1 MMRRRFLWTQ
11 ALLDAATLLLS
22 IGLASVVN
30 FGTPFPWLFEPQ
42 VFSLLVI
49 MFGSLAL
56 AEWTGARLSAGSAP
70 RPSYGRAAAVV
81 FMTLGVTSLA
91 LIATRV
97 YFSRSLIG
105 WSMTLFLIG
114 ALAHRAVRGGRPWTE
129 SMVLVTAEK
138 GLVDDLRG
146 APHTEV
152 VSVMDPSTEG
162 HVEPLAEGVVL
173 GVDLRSVL
181 SDRMAQYVSSCTLAG
196 FDVRPLSEIYEMHTG
211 RMPNVS
217 LAEGWELS
225 APVLRTAPYLPGK
238 RLFDVLAVTVTAPL
252 TLAAAAGLA
261 AVIRLSS
268 PGPIIF
274 RQTRVG
280 RGGELFTQYKFRSM
294 WEGSELGG
302 PAFTR
307 EGDERVV
314 PFGRVMR
321 RFRLD
326 EIPQLWNVLKG
337 DLSLVGPRPEQV
349 DFVRRFNR
357 QIPFYSHRHLI
368 RPGITGWAQV
378 NYGYADG
385 DADTIEKL
393 TYDLF
398 YLKHMSPW
406 LDLEILGRS
415 CWTVLSGFGA
425 R

>member
-22 IGLASVVN
+22 IVLASVVN
-30 FGTPFPWLFEPQ
+30 FGTPFPWLFERQ

-162 HVEPLAEGVVL
+162 HVKPLAEGVVL

-302 PAFTR
+302 PAFTQ

>member
-1 MMRRRFLWTQ
+1 MRRRFLWTQ
-11 ALLDAATLLLS
+11 FFLDASALS
-22 IGLASVVN
+22 ASVGLASAVN

-42 VFSLLVI
+42 VLPLLAI

-56 AEWTGARLSAGSAP
+56 AEWTGARLSAGGAP
-70 RPSYGRAAAVV
+70 RPSYGRAVAVV
-81 FMTLGVTSLA
+81 LMTLGTTSLA
-91 LIATRV
+91 LTASRV

-105 WSMTLFLIG
+105 WSMILFLAG
-114 ALAHRAVRGGRPWTE
+114 ALAHRAVRRRRPWVE
-129 SMVLVTAEK
+129 PMVLVTSEK
-138 GLVDDLRG
+138 GLVDDLHR
-146 APHTEV
+146 APHADV
-152 VSVMDPSTEG
+152 ASVMDPSTEG
-162 HVEPLAEGVVL
+162 RIEPLGEGVVL
-173 GVDLRSVL
+173 GVDLKSVL

-196 FDVRPLSEIYEMHTG
+196 YDVRPMSEVYEMHTG
-211 RMPNVS
+211 RMPVVS

-238 RLFDVLAVTVTAPL
+238 RLFDAAAVLLTAPL
-252 TLAAAAGLA
+252 TLLLTAALA

-268 PGPIIF
+268 PGPVIF
-274 RQTRVG
+274 RQIRVG
-280 RGGELFTQYKFRSM
+280 RGGEVFTQYKFRSM
-294 WEGSELGG
+294 REGSERQG
-302 PAFTR
+302 PSFTR
-307 EGDERVV
+307 ERDERVV
-314 PFGRVMR
+314 PFGRLMR

-326 EIPQLWNVLKG
+326 ELPQLWNVLKG

-349 DFVRRFNR
+349 DFVRRFDR
-357 QIPFYSHRHLI
+357 RIPFYSNRHLI

-393 TYDLF
+393 TYDLY

>member
-1 MMRRRFLWTQ
+1 MRRRFLWTQ
-11 ALLDAATLLLS
+11 SLLDAATLLAS
-22 IGLASVVN
+22 VGLASAVN

-42 VFSLLVI
+42 VLPLLAV

-56 AEWTGARLSAGSAP
+56 AEWTGARLLAGSAP
-70 RPSYGRAAAVV
+70 RPSYGRAVTVAL
-81 FMTLGVTSLA
+81 MTLGITSLA
-91 LIATRV
+91 LIATRI
-97 YFSRSLIG
+97 YFSRSLLG
-105 WSMTLFLIG
+105 WSMTLFLAG
-114 ALAHRAVRGGRPWTE
+114 ALAHRAVRRRRPWVE
-129 SMVLVTAEK
+129 SLVLVTAEK
-138 GLVDDLRG
+138 GLVDDLRN
-146 APHTEV
+146 APHADV
-152 VSVMDPSTEG
+152 ISVLDPSTE
-162 HVEPLAEGVVL
+162 VRIEPLGEGVVL
-173 GVDLRSVL
+173 GVDLKSVL

-196 FDVRPLSEIYEMHTG
+196 FDVRPLSEVYEMHTG
-211 RMPNVS
+211 RMPVVS

-238 RLFDVLAVTVTAPL
+238 RLFDAAVVLATAPL
-252 TLAAAAGLA
+252 TLMLAAVLA

-268 PGPIIF
+268 SGPVIF

-280 RGGELFTQYKFRSM
+280 RGGEVFTQYKFRSM
-294 WEGSELGG
+294 WEGSERQG
-302 PAFTR
+302 PTFTQER
-307 EGDERVV
+307 DVRVV
-314 PFGRVMR
+314 PFGRLMR

-326 EIPQLWNVLKG
+326 ELPQLWNVMKG

-349 DFVRRFNR
+349 NFVRRFDR
-357 QIPFYSHRHLI
+357 KIPFYSHRHLI

-385 DADTIEKL
+385 DADTVEKL
-393 TYDLF
+393 TYDLY

>member
-11 ALLDAATLLLS
+11 AFLDAATLS
-22 IGLASVVN
+22 ASVGLASAVN

-42 VFSLLVI
+42 VLPLLAI

-56 AEWTGARLSAGSAP
+56 AEWAGARLTAGSAP
-70 RPSYGRAAAVV
+70 RPSYGRAVAVAL
-81 FMTLGVTSLA
+81 MTLGATSLA
-91 LIATRV
+91 LTATRV

-105 WSMTLFLIG
+105 WSMILFLAG
-114 ALAHRAVRGGRPWTE
+114 ALAHRTVRRRRPWFE
-129 SMVLVTAEK
+129 PLVLVTAEK
-138 GLVDDLRG
+138 GLVDDLRS
-146 APHTEV
+146 APHADV
-152 VSVMDPSTEG
+152 VSVMDPSTVG
-162 HVEPLAEGVVL
+162 RIEPLGEGVVL
-173 GVDLRSVL
+173 GVDLKSVL

-196 FDVRPLSEIYEMHTG
+196 FDVRPMSEVYEMHTG
-211 RMPNVS
+211 RMPVVS

-238 RLFDVLAVTVTAPL
+238 RLFDAAAVLATAPL
-252 TLAAAAGLA
+252 TLLLTGALA

-268 PGPIIF
+268 PGPVIF

-280 RGGELFTQYKFRSM
+280 RGGEVFIQYKFRSM
-294 WEGSELGG
+294 REDSERQG

-307 EGDERVV
+307 EQDERVV
-314 PFGRVMR
+314 PFGRLMR

-326 EIPQLWNVLKG
+326 ELPQLWNVLKG

-349 DFVRRFNR
+349 DFVRRFDR
-357 QIPFYSHRHLI
+357 RIPFYSNRHLI

-393 TYDLF
+393 TYDLY

>member
-1 MMRRRFLWTQ
+1 MRRRFLWTQ

-146 APHTEV
+146 APHAEV

>member
-146 APHTEV
+146 APHAEV

-211 RMPNVS
+211 RMPIVS

>member
-11 ALLDAATLLLS
+11 AFLDAATLS
-22 IGLASVVN
+22 ASVGLASAVN

-42 VFSLLVI
+42 VLPLLAI

-56 AEWTGARLSAGSAP
+56 AEWAGARLTAGSAP
-70 RPSYGRAAAVV
+70 RPSYGRAVAIAL
-81 FMTLGVTSLA
+81 MTLGATSLA
-91 LIATRV
+91 LTATRV

-105 WSMTLFLIG
+105 WSMILFLAG
-114 ALAHRAVRGGRPWTE
+114 ALAHRAVRRRRPWVE
-129 SMVLVTAEK
+129 SLVLVTAEK
-138 GLVDDLRG
+138 GLVDDLRS
-146 APHTEV
+146 APHADV

-162 HVEPLAEGVVL
+162 RIEPLGEGVVL
-173 GVDLRSVL
+173 GVDLKSVL

-196 FDVRPLSEIYEMHTG
+196 FDVRPMSEVYEMHTG
-211 RMPNVS
+211 RMPVVS

-238 RLFDVLAVTVTAPL
+238 RLFDAAAVLATAPL
-252 TLAAAAGLA
+252 TLLLTGALA

-268 PGPIIF
+268 PGPVIF

-280 RGGELFTQYKFRSM
+280 RGGEVFIQYKFRSM
-294 WEGSELGG
+294 REDSERQG

-307 EGDERVV
+307 EQDERVV
-314 PFGRVMR
+314 PFGRLMR

-326 EIPQLWNVLKG
+326 ELPQLWNVLKG

-349 DFVRRFNR
+349 DFVRRFDR
-357 QIPFYSHRHLI
+357 RIPFYSNRHLI

-393 TYDLF
+393 TYDLY

>member
-146 APHTEV
+146 APHAEV